1 MKDMSLLLVDEDPTA
16 LGEIADIMG
25 SLGFQTVAQ
34 SDSAVNAWLT
44 IQLKGIECLVCAW
57 DMPDMSGLSLL
68 KIVRTSDKFL
78 NLPVF
83 LTHSAY
89 TEGMVVVAG
98 REGVTGLI
106 VRPFGQRNIKN
117 KMDALQ
123 SQVTDPAQKETEAS
137 LESAL
142 KLIESENY
150 GTALG
155 ILDNLTKREE
165 NPEYHYNVGYIKAAQ
180 GNYTEAIQAFR
191 RAAAIDRLFAKAYEG
206 MGRAYQ
212 KLGKPEEAEKY
223 MIRAADIHMSKENV
237 EEAEAVLHEIKEIN
251 PDTVNIYNS
260 LGVLYRKKNDF
271 VKALY
276 NYRKA
281 LVIHPDRARIHYNIG
296 RIHIEMKDL
305 ESAKPC
311 FVKALKLD
319 PTFSDAKEVLD
330 AIELGTF
337 F

>member
-1 MKDMSLLLVDEDPTA
+1 MKDMSLLVVDEDPAA

-25 SLGFQTVAQ
+25 GLGFTAVTQ
-34 SDSAVNAWLT
+34 SDSAVNAWMT
-44 IQLKGIECLVCAW
+44 IQLKGIECLICAW
-57 DMPDMSGLSLL
+57 EMPDMSGLSLL
-68 KIVRTSDKFL
+68 KIVRTSDKFM

-98 REGVTGLI
+98 REGVTGLM
-106 VRPFGQRNIKN
+106 VRPFGQNNIRS
-117 KMDALQ
+117 KMEALQ
-123 SQVTDPAQKETEAS
+123 SQVADPAQKETEDA
-137 LESAL
+137 LASAL
-142 KLIESENY
+142 KLIESESY

-155 ILDNLTKREE
+155 ILENLTKREE

-180 GNYTEAIQAFR
+180 GHYTEAIQAFKK
-191 RAAAIDRLFAKAYEG
+191 AADIDRLFAKAFEG
-206 MGRAYQ
+206 MGRAYR

-237 EEAEAVLHEIKEIN
+237 EEAEAVLEEIKEIN

-260 LGVLYRKKNDF
+260 LGVLYRKKNDYE
-271 VKALY
+271 KALY
-276 NYRKA
+276 NYKKA

-296 RIHIEMKDL
+296 RIYIEMKDL
-305 ESAKPC
+305 ELAKPC

-319 PTFSDAKEVLD
+319 PDFSDAKEVLD
-330 AIELGTF
+330 AIELGAF